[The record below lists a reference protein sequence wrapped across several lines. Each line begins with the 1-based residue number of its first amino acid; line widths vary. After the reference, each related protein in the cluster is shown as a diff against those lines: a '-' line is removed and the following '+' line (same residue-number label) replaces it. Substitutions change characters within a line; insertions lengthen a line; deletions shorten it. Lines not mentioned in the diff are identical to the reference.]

1 MSTDMEKYD
10 EASRELAM
18 RIRTYPRLIVEGKMT
33 KDIASKRQ
41 RIMEEIAKDYEARI
55 KSGGLA

>member
-1 MSTDMEKYD
+1 MEKYD